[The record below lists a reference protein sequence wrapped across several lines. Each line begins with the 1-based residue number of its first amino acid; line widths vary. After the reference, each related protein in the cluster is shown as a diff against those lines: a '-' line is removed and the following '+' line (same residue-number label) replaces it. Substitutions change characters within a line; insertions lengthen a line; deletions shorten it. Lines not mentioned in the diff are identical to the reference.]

1 MKNKEKNKIGIIG
14 NGFVGNSIAFGFSPT
29 HEIRIHDKDSKRN
42 MNTIEE
48 VLDSDFIFVAVPTP
62 MNPDGSINL
71 DIVERALTE
80 ISEKNKKDN
89 IIILKST
96 MVPGTSGLLQHKYEN
111 LNIVFNPE
119 FLTERTAKLDFLTQA
134 RIVLGGNPKFT
145 EKVKELFEER
155 FMHCY
160 VIETNLTTAEMIKYM
175 NNVFFATKVSLMN
188 EFKQVCEEIGAN
200 WEVAV
205 KGFAADQ
212 RIGDSHLNVP
222 GPDGKLGFG
231 GSCFPKDINAFMSMA
246 KELDVD
252 VPTVEGAWKT
262 NLNVRPEKDWEKLKG
277 RAVVESNGKQL
288 NLWPEGSPL
297 HYLPPADYQ
306 MGN

>member
-1 MKNKEKNKIGIIG
+1 MQKIGIIG

-29 HEIRIHDKDSKRN
+29 HEIRIHDKDKKRD

-48 VLDSDFIFVAVPTP
+48 VLECDFIFVAVPTP
-62 MNPDGSINL
+62 MNPDGSISL
-71 DIVERALTE
+71 DMVEKALDE
-80 ISEKNKKDN
+80 INKKNKKDN

-96 MVPGTSGLLQHKYEN
+96 MVPGTSALLQEKYKK

-134 RIVLGGNPKFT
+134 RIILGGNPRFT
-145 EKVKELFEER
+145 ERVKQLFEER

-160 VIETNLTTAEMIKYM
+160 VIETNFTTAEMIKYM
-175 NNVFFATKVSLMN
+175 NNIFFASKVSIMN
-188 EFKQVCEEIGAN
+188 EFKQVCEEVGAN
-200 WEVAV
+200 WDVAV

-231 GSCFPKDINAFMSMA
+231 GSCFPKDINAFMSFA
-246 KELDVD
+246 DDLKVD
-252 VPTVEGAWKT
+252 IPTIKGAWET

-277 RAVVESNGKQL
+277 RAIVENKY
-288 NLWPEGSPL
+288 PEGSPL
-297 HYLPPADYQ
+297 NYLTPSDYQ

>member
-1 MKNKEKNKIGIIG
+1 MKKIGIIG

-29 HEIRIHDKDSKRN
+29 HEIRIHDKDPKRN

-48 VLDSDFIFVAVPTP
+48 VLECDYVFVAVPTP
-62 MNPDGSINL
+62 MDEKGAISL
-71 DIVERALTE
+71 DIVFKAL
-80 ISEKNKKDN
+80 SEVYNKNKRTDN

-96 MVPGTSGLLQHKYEN
+96 MLPGTTDMFIEQFPT

-134 RIVLGGNPKFT
+134 RIILGGDKEHT
-145 EKVKELFEER
+145 SRVRELFEER

-160 VIETNLTTAEMIKYM
+160 VIEMDTVTAEMIKYM
-175 NNVFFATKVSLMN
+175 NNVFFASKVSLMN
-188 EFKQVCEEIGAN
+188 EMKMVCDAVGAN
-200 WEVAV
+200 WELAL

-246 KELDVD
+246 EELGVK
-252 VPTVEGAWKT
+252 VPTIKGAWQT
-262 NLNVRPEKDWEKLKG
+262 NLNVRPERDWEKLEG
-277 RAVVESNGKQL
+277 RAVVKKTKTEEWFDQD
-288 NLWPEGSPL
+288 PL
-297 HYLPPADYQ
+297 STDAKLQHIIEDE
-306 MGN
+306 NS

>member
-1 MKNKEKNKIGIIG
+1 MKNKVKNKIGIIG

-71 DIVERALTE
+71 DIVKRALDE

-200 WEVAV
+200 WETAV

-231 GSCFPKDINAFMSMA
+231 GSCFPKDINAFISMA

-277 RAVVESNGKQL
+277 RAVTE
-288 NLWPEGSPL
+288 
-297 HYLPPADYQ
+297 
-306 MGN
+306 